1 MEEKDWL
8 SKEKLV
14 ELIEKSISPNS
25 IIEHNVKLPDLSS
38 KNNKKRQ
45 CDIVIK
51 SGPKERETVTIVEV
65 QSRISKFNLTFFQG
79 LIQKMRD
86 VGAQHL
92 ICVSTSGFTNTI
104 IDKAKELGGTVRLV
118 MLNKFNPDEIPV
130 DLPKLSIQRI
140 ISSYIQ
146 TSEPEID
153 FTTDYEIGFYL
164 KDMKFKINEENEELD
179 INELN
184 NFYIT
189 NVLKPSNNGFYKIKL
204 PIEGI
209 KLFLCHSEEKFIV
222 NNYSLNVKIELEKH
236 EIPVYA
242 YSYEQI
248 DSGSLAWV
256 LESISTIENK
266 TRIVRMALTKNEN
279 GEFNSKFIISK

>member
-1 MEEKDWL
+1 
-8 SKEKLV
+8 
-14 ELIEKSISPNS
+14 
-25 IIEHNVKLPDLSS
+25 
-38 KNNKKRQ
+38 
-45 CDIVIK
+45 
-51 SGPKERETVTIVEV
+51 
-65 QSRISKFNLTFFQG
+65 
-79 LIQKMRD
+79 
-86 VGAQHL
+86 
-92 ICVSTSGFTNTI
+92 
-104 IDKAKELGGTVRLV
+104 